1 MVLGHDHCGAVDAAM
16 NHEPDGYIKFITDE
30 ISKAIGDERDE
41 VRACCLNIKHSCD
54 IIERSLQIQK
64 DEKEYGLL
72 MAYANQMCTPAI
84 IDTLQSLG
92 NNKNE

>member
-1 MVLGHDHCGAVDAAM
+1 MAVKINFKEIKIYKDIAKTKVAVVDIQEDVA
-16 NHEPDGYIKFITDE
+16 NDLYEKGQGIGFHALALKIYNADGE
-30 ISKAIGDERDE
+30 IELDD
-41 VRACCLNIKHSCD
+41 
-54 IIERSLQIQK
+54 
-64 DEKEYGLL
+64 KEYGLL